1 MSGWIKHPGLYR
13 LFEVGH
19 VVFGADMNREFMF
32 ESADKDSVGAT
43 LVEVYS
49 RPISLSGSGIDPG
62 LCSTC
67 NGKPTEG
74 RVEGGVRF
82 VCICGGSGL
91 ARDEAAGLRAELAEL
106 RRRS

>member
-19 VVFGADMNREFMF
+19 VVAADMNREFMF
-32 ESADKDSVGAT
+32 ESAGNDSAGAT

-67 NGKPTEG
+67 NGKPSE
-74 RVEGGVRF
+74 
-82 VCICGGSGL
+82 GL